1 MTTTTTM
8 DRISVESE
16 IGLELPASFE
26 KYDETIQQ
34 QIIEYLQGLDAI
46 EKKAYTI
53 GKKHLGTSFNVVRSN
68 GFVNWLKEKREKE
81 EKEKE
86 KEKGN

>member
-1 MTTTTTM
+1 MTTIMTTIRT
-8 DRISVESE
+8 RLETE

-34 QIIEYLQGLDAI
+34 RIIEYLRGLDPI

-68 GFVNWLKEKREKE
+68 GFVNWLKEKEKE
-81 EKEKE
+81 GK
-86 KEKGN
+86 KGN